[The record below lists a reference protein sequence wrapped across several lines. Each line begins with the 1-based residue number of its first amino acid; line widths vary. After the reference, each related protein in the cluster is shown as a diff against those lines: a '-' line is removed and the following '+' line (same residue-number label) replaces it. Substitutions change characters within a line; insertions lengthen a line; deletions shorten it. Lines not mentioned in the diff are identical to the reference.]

1 MTDQTIE
8 ADDRIIRETGTDQRV
23 ALQKAR
29 AELLEQK
36 ESLDAASLAAIEAS
50 GCAEAPSDE
59 RLAAELAASGTHAFS
74 GRDVTKI
81 PAALDAELEKLD
93 TEGALRPVIINVG
106 KEWKKRETES
116 LLAPLKEKR
125 VGVDQQKLERNTC
138 YDLLD
143 ALTKSGSE
151 GYGIEGASLHVVIAS
166 THCFDKSVMNTLVQD
181 NVNPVAKVEHSQL
194 IVASHIH
201 GKKPEELLEQGASL
215 KRIKEQSPA
224 LF

>member
-1 MTDQTIE
+1 M
-8 ADDRIIRETGTDQRV
+8 
-23 ALQKAR
+23 
-29 AELLEQK
+29 ELK
-36 ESLDAASLAAIEAS
+36 DSLDAASMAAIEAS
-50 GCAEAPSDE
+50 GCAEAPADG
-59 RLAAELAASGTHAFS
+59 RLAASGTHGFS

-93 TEGALRPVIINVG
+93 SEGALRPVIINVG

-116 LLAPLKEKR
+116 LLAPLQEKR

-143 ALTKSGSE
+143 ALTKSGSD

-215 KRIKEQSPA
+215 ERIKEQSPT
-224 LF
+224 LFLTK